1 MLKRLLSFGMMLVL
15 LASLIVPTSAV
26 LAENENENAEAE
38 TTNEE
43 VEETEANDEEATEN
57 EDAEGNAE
65 NDGAEDVNEKE
76 AEANENAESGA
87 DSATNLIY
95 YLVIGFVFVLS
106 VGTYALTEGVRKD

>member
-43 VEETEANDEEATEN
+43 VEESEANDEEATEN
-57 EDAEGNAE
+57 EDTEGNE
-65 NDGAEDVNEKE
+65 EE
-76 AEANENAESGA
+76 AEANESAESGA